1 MPRASTVINLSVPDV
16 RSTAQNAAGVNF
28 GAYDGLVTLAFSW
41 GANAAA
47 GAVLTAGVQ
56 TSNASGGTYANATF
70 GTAQLGS
77 TTTTNGNFT
86 AVNENSAASGV
97 ELLRFDT
104 RELGANTFVKI
115 NYVVTNS
122 PAVDCAVVAVV
133 HPRTASI

>member
-16 RSTAQNAAGVNF
+16 RSTAQNAAGVNL
-28 GAYDGLVTLAFSW
+28 GVYDGIATIAFSW

-70 GTAQLGS
+70 TSAQLGTTS
-77 TTTTNGNFT
+77 TTTGTFT
-86 AVNENSAASGV
+86 AINENSAASGV
-97 ELLRFDT
+97 EILRFDT
-104 RELGANTFVKI
+104 RELGASPFVKI
-115 NYVVTNS
+115 NYTVTNS